1 MVKLRMA
8 KLRMAE
14 VRMAEGR
21 MKSRWAAGL
30 AGIGLIAAIG
40 CSGVAAGNPGASVA
54 AASSPAP
61 AATADAK
68 TQPAVPQQQDLIV
81 SGPITMEQQLDVV
94 ALRPGVITAL
104 NADVDTTVHSG
115 QLLAQLDDRQLQA
128 DRSAASYK
136 AESLAADLKNW
147 QAQVDVRATDL
158 KRAEERRKD
167 GINTQ
172 EALDH
177 TRYDLIATQ
186 YEVERQREEME
197 SAQAQVRSLDLELEK
212 TKIVA
217 PFNGIVSQRYVRL
230 GQYVRTGDREFQV
243 TGDSPLE
250 IRFTLPAREG
260 AFLRR
265 GDQVSISPT
274 TDFRVT
280 SPASVTHVSPVVDPG
295 SDTIEVTAVLT
306 HRIPELLPGMVASV
320 RVPRRP

>member
-1 MVKLRMA
+1 MDL
-8 KLRMAE
+8 AE
-14 VRMAEGR
+14 IVGLVRMVGGR
-21 MKSRWAAGL
+21 VKSWWAAGF
-30 AGIGLIAAIG
+30 AGIAMMAAAG
-40 CSGVAAGNPGASVA
+40 CSGVGASNSGASVA

-61 AATADAK
+61 AATAGAK
-68 TQPAVPQQQDLIV
+68 TQPVAPQQQDLIV
-81 SGPITMEQQLDVV
+81 SGPITVEQQLDVV
-94 ALRPGVITAL
+94 ALRPGVITVL
-104 NADVDTTVHSG
+104 NADVDTTVRSG

-128 DRSAASYK
+128 DRSAANYK
-136 AESLAADLKNW
+136 AESLAADLRNW
-147 QAQVDVRATDL
+147 QAEVDVRTTDL
-158 KRAEERRKD
+158 KRAEEMRKD

-212 TKIVA
+212 TRVVA
-217 PFNGIVSQRYVRL
+217 PFDGVVSQRYVRL

-243 TGDSPLE
+243 TGNSPLE

-260 AFLRR
+260 AALRR
-265 GDQVSISPT
+265 GDQVSVSPT
-274 TDFRVT
+274 ADFRVT
-280 SPASVTHVSPVVDPG
+280 APASVTHVSPVVDPG
-295 SDTIEVTAVLT
+295 SGTIEVTAVLT